1 MDLRQLRYF
10 AIVAEEGHVTR
21 AAAVLE
27 MQQPPLSQ
35 QIRALEQEL
44 GVVLFRRHAKGMAL
58 TEAGRLMLQ
67 ETRLVLAAAE
77 QLRARMRSVAEGRR
91 GLLSIG
97 FTSSAA
103 AHGFVPAV
111 LRACRSEFP
120 ELELRISENNAA
132 EIIEA
137 VAAERMHC
145 GVVRAP
151 VAHPE
156 GVHFELLLEERLMLV
171 LPVGHPLTRRYAT
184 ARTVP
189 LEALRGE
196 RLILVRRSGAPGMY
210 SNLLA
215 ALAAR
220 GVEVTVAAEVERMMT
235 NINLVAAGE
244 GISVVPAS
252 MEGAHGR
259 AVAYRRL
266 PADPRLMAPITLV
279 YRDHDRAGTI
289 ATFVELARRT
299 AHELRST
306 APRRHRRQAPA

>member
-10 AIVAEEGHVTR
+10 ATVAEEGHVTR

-35 QIRALEQEL
+35 QMRALEQEL
-44 GVVLFRRHAKGMAL
+44 GVALFRRHPKGMAL
-58 TEAGRLMLQ
+58 TEAGRVMLQ
-67 ETRLVLAAAE
+67 ETRLVLAAVE
-77 QLRARMRSVAEGRR
+77 QLRARMQSVAEGRR

-120 ELELRISENNAA
+120 ELELRIGENNAA

-137 VAAERMHC
+137 VAAKRMHC

-151 VAHPE
+151 VGHPE
-156 GVHFELLLEERLMLV
+156 GVHFEPLLEEPLMLV
-171 LPVGHPLTRRYAT
+171 LPVGHSLTRRYAA

-210 SNLLA
+210 SNLLEV
-215 ALAAR
+215 LGAR
-220 GVEVTVAAEVERMMT
+220 GIEVKVAAEVERMMT

-252 MEGAHGR
+252 MEGAHAR
-259 AVAYRRL
+259 AVSYRRL

-279 YRDHDRAGTI
+279 YRDHDHPSVV
-289 ATFVELARRT
+289 ATFLELARRT
-299 AHELRST
+299 AHELRPA
-306 APRRHRRQAPA
+306 APVRRRRRAPA

>member
-10 AIVAEEGHVTR
+10 STVADEGHVTR
-21 AAAVLE
+21 AAALLQ

-35 QIRALEQEL
+35 QMRALEHEL
-44 GVVLFRRHAKGMAL
+44 GVKLFQRHARGMTL
-58 TEAGRLMLQ
+58 TEAGREMLQ
-67 ETRLVLAAAE
+67 ETRLVLAAVA
-77 QLRARMRSVAEGRR
+77 QLRARMQSFAEGRR
-91 GLLSIG
+91 GPLSIG

-151 VAHPE
+151 VASPP
-156 GVHFELLLEERLMLV
+156 GVHFEQVLKEPLMLV
-171 LPVGHPLTRRYAT
+171 LPVDHPLTRRYGK

-189 LEALRGE
+189 LEAIRGE
-196 RLILVRRSGAPGMY
+196 RLILVRRAGAPGMY
-210 SNLLA
+210 ANLLA
-215 ALAAR
+215 VLGAR
-220 GVEVTVAAEVERMMT
+220 GIEVQVAAEVERMMT

-244 GISVVPAS
+244 GLSVVPAS
-252 MEGAHGR
+252 MEGVHPL

-266 PADPRLMAPITLV
+266 PADPLLAAPLTLV
-279 YRDHDRAGTI
+279 YRDRDESRAT
-289 ATFVELARRT
+289 ATFLGLARRT
-299 AHELRST
+299 AKQMTAAST
-306 APRRHRRQAPA
+306 LGRGAEST